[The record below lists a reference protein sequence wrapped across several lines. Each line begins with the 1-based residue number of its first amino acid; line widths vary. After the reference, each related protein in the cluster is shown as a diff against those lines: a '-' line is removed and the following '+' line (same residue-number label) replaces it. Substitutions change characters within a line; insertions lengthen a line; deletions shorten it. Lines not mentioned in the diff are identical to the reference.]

1 MLTRQQGLDPG
12 PAWYQPSPAR
22 SLAVLS
28 ASFKTALH
36 SLGAHRLRSTLTVLG
51 IVIGIA
57 AVIVMISVG
66 NGAQEQIARQIR
78 SLGANV
84 IGISPGSIAMKS
96 VRLGAG
102 TASKLSEDDAAAI
115 ESEVSGILAVAPAL
129 YTRAQF
135 TFGST
140 PIGLPRRE
148 FRSPTIGPAIS
159 ARSPQP
165 TLLPGTGALR
175 RVGNLP
181 GRTIAGPRMS
191 SCWAKRSG
199 ESFSVSWTPST

>member
-84 IGISPGSIAMKS
+84 FGISPGSIAMKS

-102 TASKLSEDDAAAI
+102 TASKLSNDAAEI
-115 ESEVSGILAVAPAL
+115 ESEVAGVLAVAPCPVYSGPVHL
-129 YTRAQF
+129 RLDELGRQYPCGHPSLLCCPGLERCG
-135 TFGST
+135 GS
-140 PIGLPRRE
+140 
-148 FRSPTIGPAIS
+148 
-159 ARSPQP
+159 
-165 TLLPGTGALR
+165 GTYLG
-175 RVGNLP
+175 GQ
-181 GRTIAGPRMS
+181 
-191 SCWAKRSG
+191 
-199 ESFSVSWTPST
+199 